1 MLIRS
6 VNDRSD
12 ESKTEQ
18 EEKEIV
24 VQKERKIPLNRILIP
39 LL

>member
-24 VQKERKIPLNRILIP
+24 VQKERKIPLNCILIP

>member
-6 VNDRSD
+6 VNNRSD
-12 ESKTEQ
+12 ESRTELN
-18 EEKEIV
+18 EKEIMI
-24 VQKERKIPLNRILIP
+24 QKERKIPLNCILIP